1 MNVPLITVEALTKTF
16 VQRHSWWK
24 KGKGKTEFTAVKDLS
39 FSIETGEFVGFL
51 GPNGAG
57 KSTTI
62 KMMTGILTP
71 TSGTVRVCDL
81 SPSRDRVALARR
93 IGVVFGQRT
102 QLWWD
107 LPLYESYN
115 ILRAMYR
122 IDEREFRARMALL
135 QELLDLSPF
144 LSTPVRQLS
153 LGQRMRAELAGALL
167 HQPSVLFLDE
177 PTIGLD
183 VNAKHAIR
191 QFLRD
196 LNRDHGT
203 TIILTTHDMAD
214 VEELCE
220 RIVLIHQGGL
230 VYDGSLLGLHER
242 YGVQSAIF
250 VEYEVAPMVTKTEL
264 SKWRQDGIE
273 LTVQEGEHTCIAEFD
288 RRVHSAAQVLD
299 RLRAFGEMRD
309 FSVQEPKLESVIQT
323 IYSAQSVSQV

>member
-1 MNVPLITVEALTKTF
+1 VPAIEVEALTKTF
-16 VQRHSWWK
+16 VQRPSWWK
-24 KGKGKTEFTAVKDLS
+24 RGKGPTEFTAVKDLS

-71 TSGTVRVCDL
+71 TSGTVRVCGL

-107 LPLYESYN
+107 LPLYESFN
-115 ILRAMYR
+115 ILRTMYR
-122 IDEREFRARMALL
+122 IGEHEFRARMGLL

-144 LSTPVRQLS
+144 MSTPVRQLS
-153 LGQRMRAELAGALL
+153 LGQRMRGELAGALL

-214 VEELCE
+214 VEELCD
-220 RIVLIHQGGL
+220 RIVVIHQGGL
-230 VYDGSLLGLHER
+230 VYDGSLSGLHER

-250 VEYEVAPMVTKTEL
+250 VEYEVAPKVTEREL
-264 SKWRQDGIE
+264 SLWRQDGIQ
-273 LTVQEGEHTCIAEFD
+273 LIVQSGERTCIAEFN
-288 RRVHSAAQVLD
+288 RRAHSAVEVLD
-299 RLRAFGEMRD
+299 KLRAFGEMRD

-323 IYSAQSVSQV
+323 IYNAQSVSQV